1 MKTEDFIKK
10 YILTINFYNYDTFK
24 CLIYK
29 NLVTILNSGLPKLS
43 QDIENF
49 NYINYFEE
57 TYYIGAFI
65 TEQEMAYKIKN
76 KLSRIRYCCKV
87 NKFYTCNKITNL
99 WSEYP
104 EDSEKLN
111 ILSEIIIQMI
121 EYSFYIIKEEKDY
134 LLGRLV
140 GNEKEGK
147 EQRKNI

>member
-1 MKTEDFIKK
+1 
-10 YILTINFYNYDTFK
+10 
-24 CLIYK
+24 
-29 NLVTILNSGLPKLS
+29 
-43 QDIENF
+43 
-49 NYINYFEE
+49 
-57 TYYIGAFI
+57 
-65 TEQEMAYKIKN
+65 MAYKIKN

-147 EQRKNI
+147 EQRKNILTEFEKKEEFKDNENKLYKTCLYGSTKSIYKTTRSIIRLR